1 MLKETFF
8 VVAVT
13 LILAPSNCRKVF
25 SSIMF
30 VNSGST
36 KAGIPRGCPLSKMN
50 PGVFG

>member
-13 LILAPSNCRKVF
+13 LILAPSNCFKFF
-25 SSIMF
+25 SSMVF
-30 VNSGST
+30 VCGST